1 MTAWL
6 IRRFVKNAQDVENP
20 EVRAAYGTLASMTGI
35 VVNLCLCASKF
46 LAGILT
52 GSLAITADAVNNLS
66 DAGGS
71 IVTLVSVRLAKKPV
85 DQEHPFGH
93 GRMEYLGSLA
103 VGALI
108 VLMGFSLLRD
118 GISAILNPETVRL
131 SWVAVGV
138 LAASVLSKLW
148 LWRYYGK
155 LGQTI
160 NSGTLAAAAKDSLG
174 DVLSTGAVLLSV
186 AVYALTDVSVD
197 GWVGVLVSLIVLKAG
212 LEVCRDTVDRLLG
225 GKPDPEK
232 IRRLSAL
239 LLSYDGILGL
249 HELVL
254 HDYGPGRCIAS
265 VHAEVS
271 ADSDIVAIHEIID
284 TAEREIGRK
293 MQMAICIHMDPI
305 VTGDERTNRVREQM
319 ADFLRHT
326 DPGLSLH
333 DFRMVPGEETIN
345 LIFDCVLPAGYKGR
359 EELLKAMRAYALT
372 LDKRYRLVVMFDTD
386 FTAMAGKRG

>member
-131 SWVAVGV
+131 SWVA
-138 LAASVLSKLW
+138 A
-148 LWRYYGK
+148 
-155 LGQTI
+155 
-160 NSGTLAAAAKDSLG
+160 
-174 DVLSTGAVLLSV
+174 
-186 AVYALTDVSVD
+186 
-197 GWVGVLVSLIVLKAG
+197 GWKT
-212 LEVCRDTVDRLLG
+212 R
-225 GKPDPEK
+225 
-232 IRRLSAL
+232 
-239 LLSYDGILGL
+239 
-249 HELVL
+249 
-254 HDYGPGRCIAS
+254 
-265 VHAEVS
+265 
-271 ADSDIVAIHEIID
+271 
-284 TAEREIGRK
+284 
-293 MQMAICIHMDPI
+293 
-305 VTGDERTNRVREQM
+305 
-319 ADFLRHT
+319 
-326 DPGLSLH
+326 
-333 DFRMVPGEETIN
+333 
-345 LIFDCVLPAGYKGR
+345 
-359 EELLKAMRAYALT
+359 
-372 LDKRYRLVVMFDTD
+372 
-386 FTAMAGKRG
+386 